1 MLFSLY
7 YQESTMRRSVLLVS
21 LLSASLVITGCATN
35 DYSNTSKGAAIGAVV
50 GAVAGKST
58 GNHKNK
64 RLVIGAAVGALA
76 GAAVGSYMDK
86 QEKALNEEL
95 KGTGV
100 KVIRDGDKLRLD
112 IPAQLT
118 FDINRSDIRSSL
130 FPVFNDIARVL
141 RDYPKTMLVIAGH
154 TDDTGPYQYN
164 MNLSQARAESVK
176 QYLVAQNVQ
185 TIRIETQGYG
195 PNYPVV
201 PNTSD
206 ANRAQNRR
214 VEIHIEAVVE

>member
-1 MLFSLY
+1 
-7 YQESTMRRSVLLVS
+7 MRRSS
-21 LLSASLVITGCATN
+21 LLISLVSASLVIAGCASTE
-35 DYSNTSKGAAIGAVV
+35 YSNTTKGAAIGAVV
-50 GAVAGKST
+50 GAVAGKAT

-64 RLVIGAAVGALA
+64 RLAIGAAVGALA

-95 KGTGV
+95 SGSGV
-100 KVIRDGDKLRLD
+100 KVVREGDKLRLD

-118 FDINRSDIRSSL
+118 FDVNRSDIRSNL
-130 FPVFNDIARVL
+130 YPVFNDIAKVL
-141 RDYPKTMLVIAGH
+141 RDYEKTMLVIAGH

-164 MNLSQARAESVK
+164 MNLSQARADSVK

-185 TIRIETQGYG
+185 PVRVETQGYG

-201 PNTSD
+201 PNTSES
-206 ANRAQNRR
+206 NRTLNRR
-214 VEIHIEAVVE
+214 VEIHIEPIVE

>member
-1 MLFSLY
+1 
-7 YQESTMRRSVLLVS
+7 MRRNTLIVS
-21 LLSASLVITGCATN
+21 MLSASLVLAGCASTE
-35 DYSNTSKGAAIGAVV
+35 YSNTQKGAAIGAVV
-50 GAVAGKST
+50 GAVAGKAT

-95 KGTGV
+95 SGTGV

-118 FDINRSDIRSSL
+118 FDINRSDIRSNL
-130 FPVFNDIARVL
+130 YPVFNDIAKVL
-141 RDYPKTMLVIAGH
+141 RDYEKTMLVIAGH

-185 TIRIETQGYG
+185 AIRVETQGYG

-206 ANRAQNRR
+206 ANRAMNRR
-214 VEIHIEAVVE
+214 VEIHIEPVVE

>member
-1 MLFSLY
+1 
-7 YQESTMRRSVLLVS
+7 MRHTTLLVS
-21 LLSASLVITGCATN
+21 VISATLIVAGCATN
-35 DYSNTSKGAAIGAVV
+35 EYSNTSKGAAIGAVV
-50 GAVAGKST
+50 GAVAGKAT
-58 GNHKNK
+58 GNHKDK

-95 KGTGV
+95 SGSGV
-100 KVIRDGDKLRLD
+100 KVVREGDKLRLD

-118 FDINRSDIRSSL
+118 FEINRSDIRSSL
-130 FPVFNDIARVL
+130 YPVFNDIAKVL

-164 MNLSQARAESVK
+164 MNLSQARADSVK
-176 QYLVAQNVQ
+176 QYLIAQNVQ
-185 TIRIETQGYG
+185 AIRVETQGYG

-214 VEIHIEAVVE
+214 VEIHIEPVVE

>member
-1 MLFSLY
+1 MRKSML
-7 YQESTMRRSVLLVS
+7 TIS
-21 LLSASLVITGCATN
+21 LLSASLVLAGCATN
-35 DYSNTSKGAAIGAVV
+35 EYSNTTKGAAIGAVV
-50 GAVAGKST
+50 GAVAGKAT
-58 GNHKNK
+58 GNHKDK

-95 KGTGV
+95 RGSGV
-100 KVIRDGDKLRLD
+100 KVIREGDKLRLD

-130 FPVFNDIARVL
+130 FGVFNDIAKVL

-185 TIRIETQGYG
+185 AIRIETQGYG

>member
-1 MLFSLY
+1 
-7 YQESTMRRSVLLVS
+7 MRLNIFIASM
-21 LLSASLVITGCATN
+21 LSASLALAGCASTEF
-35 DYSNTSKGAAIGAVV
+35 SNTQKGAAIGAVV
-50 GAVAGKST
+50 GAVAGKAT

-64 RLVIGAAVGALA
+64 RLAIGAAVGALA

-95 KGTGV
+95 SGSGV
-100 KVIRDGDKLRLD
+100 RVIREGDKLRLD

-118 FDINRSDIRSSL
+118 FDINRSDIRANL
-130 FPVFNDIARVL
+130 FPVFNDIAKVL

-154 TDDTGPYQYN
+154 TDDTGPYQHN

-185 TIRIETQGYG
+185 AIRIETQGYG

-206 ANRAQNRR
+206 ANRAMNRR
-214 VEIHIEAVVE
+214 VEIHIEPVVE